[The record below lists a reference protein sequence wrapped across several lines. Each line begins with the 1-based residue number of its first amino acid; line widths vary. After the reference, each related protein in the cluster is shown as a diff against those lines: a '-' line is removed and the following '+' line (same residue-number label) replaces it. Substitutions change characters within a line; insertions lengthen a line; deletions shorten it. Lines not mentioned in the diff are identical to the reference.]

1 MSEVRC
7 KVRLADGSVMGPLDG
22 PTIRTWYDQGLIDD
36 DTPVLAPGSRNWAP
50 LASVLD
56 ISEWKAQ
63 APAPGRAKRARRQ
76 EEDAEEEYGAPAVP
90 GRWRTIVA
98 SILLLAAAG
107 AAGALA
113 FHPQLW
119 TPRLAGAPWTEIA
132 LGLVALG
139 LLLLPGWNFGR
150 ILVRVAA
157 VLGAIAAL
165 ALMGPV
171 VAQGADKVALLILA
185 CVWVFA
191 FALSVFL
198 SPTLSTGA
206 SAMSLLVIL
215 AAAGG
220 AVYLGYVPPGQPPAV
235 SSQPSGTS
243 ER

>member
-56 ISEWKAQ
+56 ISEWKKA
-63 APAPGRAKRARRQ
+63 APAPGRPGRARRAEQ
-76 EEDAEEEYGAPAVP
+76 DQAEEEYDADAPP

-98 SILLLAAAG
+98 SLLLLLAGG
-107 AAGALA
+107 AAGVLA
-113 FHPQLW
+113 FRPQLW
-119 TPRLAGAPWTEIA
+119 TPRLAGAPWQEIA

-139 LLLLPGWNFGR
+139 LLLLPGWNLGR
-150 ILVRVAA
+150 MLVRLMA

-171 VAQGADKVALLILA
+171 VAQGGDRVALIILA
-185 CVWVFA
+185 CVWVLA

-198 SPTLSTGA
+198 SPTLSTAA
-206 SAMSLLVIL
+206 SALTLLVML

-220 AVYLGYVPPGQPPAV
+220 VAYLGYVPASPPPAV
-235 SSQPSGTS
+235 GGPARAG
-243 ER
+243 